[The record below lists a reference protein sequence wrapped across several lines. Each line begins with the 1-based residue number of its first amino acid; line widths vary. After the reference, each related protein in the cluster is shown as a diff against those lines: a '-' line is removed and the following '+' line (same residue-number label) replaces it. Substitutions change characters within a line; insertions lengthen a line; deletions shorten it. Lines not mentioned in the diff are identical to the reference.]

1 MAMQMAG
8 LHLVGVLIAY
18 EGQDEYENDGFIMD
32 KDEEEDEKEDRAES
46 DDEPQKK
53 KKRKKKEEYVL
64 DEDDYELL
72 EDNNINIHRRKESK
86 KFKQLKKGRRD
97 TEEEPFGLSDEE
109 EFVGSGKVGRTI
121 EEKLKCSLFGDD
133 EVMPSVSD

>member
-72 EDNNINIHRRKESK
+72 EDNNINIHRRKVLN
-86 KFKQLKKGRRD
+86 FLYMC
-97 TEEEPFGLSDEE
+97 FN
-109 EFVGSGKVGRTI
+109 FFFINVGFQWINTMLYIKI
-121 EEKLKCSLFGDD
+121 Y
-133 EVMPSVSD
+133 